1 MAQKQPYLQAG
12 TLVSQLDPSGA
23 FYGHDKIEGVATPDS
38 GQTLYLSN
46 DNDFGIDFIG
56 GVSDTDPTPDP
67 VTGTWEVHQKVPPA
81 TGQVDDGEILKV
93 DTTKLPAV
101 LKTVTVT
108 IHVG

>member
-1 MAQKQPYLQAG
+1 MKAIGLIRAEREWSRARRADEV
-12 TLVSQLDPSGA
+12 L
-23 FYGHDKIEGVATPDS
+23 HDKIEGVATPDA

-56 GVSDTDPTPDP
+56 GVSDAAPTPDP
-67 VTGTWEVHQKVPPA
+67 VTGAWEIHQKVLPA